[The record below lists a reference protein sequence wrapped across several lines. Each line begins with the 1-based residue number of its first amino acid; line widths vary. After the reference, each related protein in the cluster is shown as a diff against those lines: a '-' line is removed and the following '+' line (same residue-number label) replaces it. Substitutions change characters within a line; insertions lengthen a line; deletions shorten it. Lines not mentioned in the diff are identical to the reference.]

1 MLFSVPFSKSLKAN
15 FPCPHKFLKKPTQI
29 KMEWILY
36 LLGTTLD
43 EDVDGLMR
51 KMAEGLKE
59 SF

>member
-1 MLFSVPFSKSLKAN
+1 
-15 FPCPHKFLKKPTQI
+15 
-29 KMEWILY
+29 MEWLLY